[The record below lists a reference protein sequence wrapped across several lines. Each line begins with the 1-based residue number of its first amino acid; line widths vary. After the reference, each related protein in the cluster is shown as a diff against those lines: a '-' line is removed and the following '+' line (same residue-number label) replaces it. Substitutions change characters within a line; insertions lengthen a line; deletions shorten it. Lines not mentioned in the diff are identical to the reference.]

1 MKIAVIRQ
9 KFVNYGGAEQFVS
22 GYTNQLANMGHEVHI
37 FANQWTSSNNP
48 NINIHAVRAIKRN
61 SFLRVLFPS
70 IIICNLFYFVIN
82 F

>member
-37 FANQWTSSNNP
+37 FANQWTSSNHP
-48 NINIHAVRAIKRN
+48 NINIHSVRAIKKN
-61 SFLRVLFPS
+61 SFFIPS
-70 IIICNLFYFVIN
+70 GLQCKKFKFLLTNKI
-82 F
+82 